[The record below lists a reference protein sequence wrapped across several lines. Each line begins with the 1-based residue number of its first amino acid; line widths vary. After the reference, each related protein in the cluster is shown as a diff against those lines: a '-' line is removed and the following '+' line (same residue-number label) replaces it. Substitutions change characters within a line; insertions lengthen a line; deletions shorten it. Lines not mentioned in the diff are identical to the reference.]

1 MIPTR
6 QAATTLA
13 KVDFMVVG
21 FCPKYAQ
28 TRQTVVTMMH
38 SPGCFAVVVCRLPR
52 AVHQRTMFAFMPD
65 FASGYRF
72 NDLRPN
78 VQNWI
83 NAMFGGSG
91 LKFALLLVRALSKRS
106 WFCQMS

>member
-1 MIPTR
+1 
-6 QAATTLA
+6 
-13 KVDFMVVG
+13 
-21 FCPKYAQ
+21 
-28 TRQTVVTMMH
+28 
-38 SPGCFAVVVCRLPR
+38 
-52 AVHQRTMFAFMPD
+52 MFAFMPD